1 MLLLNHTLTL
11 LFCDQ
16 VAGVDVGVDDD
27 LGVDEVDLHVDVSH
41 PTIHDR
47 LVKASLAVEG
57 SAKHVPDQNHCD
69 DPDEHDDYDLDDED
83 VEVH

>member
-1 MLLLNHTLTL
+1 M
-11 LFCDQ
+11 
-16 VAGVDVGVDDD
+16 
-27 LGVDEVDLHVDVSH
+27 DLHVDVSH

-57 SAKHVPDQNHCD
+57 SAKHVPDQNHLD
-69 DPDEHDDYDLDDED
+69 DPDEHGDYDLDDED